1 MEKIDANRVEKK
13 EKKHR
18 STGRGGVLPHRR
30 NAAAVR
36 VGPAAERGMSEPR
49 LAAASLACG
58 TYAWAPPPGRSTA
71 ARSPMGWTRAPA
83 RGAAAAPP
91 SSISLISL
99 SGR

>member
-1 MEKIDANRVEKK
+1 MQIESKKKKKNIDRPA
-13 EKKHR
+13 
-18 STGRGGVLPHRR
+18 GGGVLPHRR

-58 TYAWAPPPGRSTA
+58 AYAWAPPPGRSTA